1 MDTCLLQDWITVNAS
16 DTGSPS
22 SVTQS
27 AHQYIDLGR
36 FEDLVFYLDVRRYT
50 GAVVAVNYET
60 SPTRQDSS
68 FLPMIA
74 PITLAAIGLRVDKA
88 FFSTAAVPPARYVR
102 WRLSTLGGA
111 WSATLRIWMTA
122 YKFC

>member
-1 MDTCLLQDWITVNAS
+1 MDTCLLQDWITVGAH
-16 DTGSPS
+16 DTGGPT
-22 SVTQS
+22 SVIQS
-27 AHQYIDLGR
+27 AHQYVDLGQ
-36 FEDLVFYLDVRRYT
+36 FEDLVFYLDVRKYT
-50 GAVVAVNYET
+50 GSVAASYET

-68 FLPMIA
+68 FLPMLA

-102 WRLSTLGGA
+102 WRLSTGGGA